1 MEDDCVRMTNLL
13 SAILQV
19 EISLEELK
27 EAADLYASYPTP
39 ISSALVELTRAQLVL
54 VSREV
59 PRVVD

>member
-1 MEDDCVRMTNLL
+1 MTNLL

-27 EAADLYASYPTP
+27 AAADLYASYPTP

>member
-27 EAADLYASYPTP
+27 AAADLYASYPLR
-39 ISSALVELTRAQLVL
+39 SVRRSWN
-54 VSREV
+54 
-59 PRVVD
+59 